1 MKKTN
6 KTLAAAAALGL
17 LAACGG
23 TKTVYVSDTEAP
35 DTTTEV
41 VKTTDAPIATAPP
54 STQAPWTDEDE
65 FIYDIE
71 SNYYGTIY
79 VSRYE
84 MISTGK
90 VVCDSLLGG
99 MSGEEVIWAVVQA
112 GGDTEFVTTVVSSA
126 VVNFC
131 PSQMYKFE
139 NLQ

>member
-1 MKKTN
+1 MYKKLLITAGA
-6 KTLAAAAALGL
+6 LALT
-17 LAACGG
+17 ACGG
-23 TKTVYVSDTEAP
+23 SRTIYVNGTEAP
-35 DTTTEV
+35 DTTV
-41 VKTTDAPIATAPP
+41 VKTTDAPIATPAP

-84 MISTGK
+84 MISTGQ

-139 NLQ
+139 NLG

>member
-1 MKKTN
+1 MYKKLLITAGA
-6 KTLAAAAALGL
+6 LALT
-17 LAACGG
+17 ACGG
-23 TKTVYVSDTEAP
+23 TRTVYVNTTEAP
-35 DTTTEV
+35 DTTVKV
-41 VKTTDAPIATAPP
+41 VKTTDAPIATPAP
-54 STQAPWTDEDE
+54 STPWTDEDE

-71 SNYYGTIY
+71 STYYGTIY

-139 NLQ
+139 NLG